1 MQIMFTSNQQQ
12 SEPTFAPQT
21 EYLPL
26 KVRMDTLQRL
36 FANQALHADELM
48 CEDQTSKKRLCE
60 LLLKVLANQH

>member
-1 MQIMFTSNQQQ
+1 MFINNQPRQE
-12 SEPTFAPQT
+12 SSTVSQT

-36 FANQALHADELM
+36 FADQVLHADELM
-48 CEDQTSKKRLCE
+48 CEDQTSKKRLCK